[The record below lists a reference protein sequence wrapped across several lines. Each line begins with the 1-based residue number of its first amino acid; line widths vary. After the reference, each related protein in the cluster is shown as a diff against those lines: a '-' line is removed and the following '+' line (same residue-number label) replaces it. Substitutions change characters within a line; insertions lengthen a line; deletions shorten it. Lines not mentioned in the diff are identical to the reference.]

1 MDLFEHEQGEAEVRL
16 ESLSAGA
23 GVVRNLARDRAVAL
37 LAAIHE
43 VLSQA
48 SLRNMIT
55 PGGARM
61 SVAMSNCGSL
71 GWVSDRRGYRY
82 VTRDPLNQK
91 PWPEMPGV
99 FQELAHEAA
108 ALMNYPDFR
117 PDACLINGYQAGARM
132 ALHQDRDER
141 DLEAPIVSVSL
152 GLPAIFLF
160 GGAARSD
167 KPLAVPVRHG
177 DVIVWGGSSRLF
189 FHGVRPLKPGMHP
202 LTGPL
207 RFNLTLRKAG

>member
-61 SVAMSNCGSL
+61 SVAHQQLRVAGLVS
-71 GWVSDRRGYRY
+71 SDRRGYRY
-82 VTRDPLNQK
+82 VTRAIPSIKN
-91 PWPEMPGV
+91 PGRKCQV
-99 FQELAHEAA
+99 F
-108 ALMNYPDFR
+108 P
-117 PDACLINGYQAGARM
+117 GTGA
-132 ALHQDRDER
+132 
-141 DLEAPIVSVSL
+141 
-152 GLPAIFLF
+152 
-160 GGAARSD
+160 
-167 KPLAVPVRHG
+167 
-177 DVIVWGGSSRLF
+177 
-189 FHGVRPLKPGMHP
+189 
-202 LTGPL
+202 
-207 RFNLTLRKAG
+207 